1 MSGFGVVDAM
11 QKIGIERRLY
21 TAGKN
26 KGLGD
31 MFLPE
36 DEATI
41 NHIQTK
47 ILDKAH
53 QNFIMPSKR

>member
-1 MSGFGVVDAM
+1 LPITKAIFLALTSVNS
-11 QKIGIERRLY
+11 Y
-21 TAGKN
+21 

-53 QNFIMPSKR
+53 QNFITIVNI